1 MEYAPLPALIL
12 FMVSAFTCS
21 VLHGQTRPFNS
32 AHFNLQ
38 ELAPGVWAAVN
49 NDSGG
54 HAICNAGIVDLGDR
68 TLVFDPFMN
77 IDAATDL
84 RRAAETLAGRP
95 VSIVVNSHFHNDHIR
110 GNQVFGQAA
119 VIGTGWTRE
128 RIAVSEPKELAW
140 ETKNAKGIL
149 ESYRKQAES
158 ATGVQKEEIPMWIAY
173 FEGMVENS
181 HRVVTTLPNLVFNDS
196 LRIHG
201 TRRDI
206 LLVEYRNGHTGSDVI
221 MLLTTDHIVFAGGLL
236 FNVRHAWIGDGDPD
250 AWTGHLQGWSLLPES
265 TRFVPGHGQPGDMRI
280 VQGMIEYLTTLKGL
294 VAAYPKGTPDSTITS
309 IPVPDRFKDW
319 KLRRFHPMNL
329 AFLWERRK
337 AGDSR
342 Q

>member
-1 MEYAPLPALIL
+1 MVNAPLPALIL

-49 NDSGG
+49 NDS
-54 HAICNAGIVDLGDR
+54 
-68 TLVFDPFMN
+68 
-77 IDAATDL
+77 
-84 RRAAETLAGRP
+84 
-95 VSIVVNSHFHNDHIR
+95 
-110 GNQVFGQAA
+110 
-119 VIGTGWTRE
+119 
-128 RIAVSEPKELAW
+128 
-140 ETKNAKGIL
+140 
-149 ESYRKQAES
+149 
-158 ATGVQKEEIPMWIAY
+158 
-173 FEGMVENS
+173 
-181 HRVVTTLPNLVFNDS
+181 
-196 LRIHG
+196 
-201 TRRDI
+201 
-206 LLVEYRNGHTGSDVI
+206 
-221 MLLTTDHIVFAGGLL
+221 GGLL